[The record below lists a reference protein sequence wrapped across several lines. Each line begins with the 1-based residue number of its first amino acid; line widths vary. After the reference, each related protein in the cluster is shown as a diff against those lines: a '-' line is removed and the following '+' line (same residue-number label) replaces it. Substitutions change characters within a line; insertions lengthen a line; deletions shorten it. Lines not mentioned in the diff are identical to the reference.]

1 MYIGAGTMYGA
12 LVWRT
17 MRRRGAVR
25 SGDGVAQGEGDGEG
39 KMLRT
44 VVEVSVLEE

>member
-1 MYIGAGTMYGA
+1 
-12 LVWRT
+12 

-44 VVEVSVLEE
+44 VAVEVSVLEE